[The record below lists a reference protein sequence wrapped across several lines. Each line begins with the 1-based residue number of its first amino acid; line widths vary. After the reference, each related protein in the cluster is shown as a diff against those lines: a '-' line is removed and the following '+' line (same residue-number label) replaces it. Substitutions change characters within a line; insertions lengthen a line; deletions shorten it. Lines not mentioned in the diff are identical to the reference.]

1 MKRLFQTNRNVLFGF
16 VVCVVGMLCSGQST
30 VSAQSAASFPDR
42 PIKIVVYMKPGGL
55 VDTTARRFVD
65 VAQKYTDATFVVE
78 NKPGSGGIIA
88 IRDVLG
94 RPADGYTLCAVT
106 KSNVPSLLAAGKSS
120 YFDELDWI
128 ALLMHDPECVIT
140 LRDAPI
146 SDWQDLVRSK
156 QQEQIWVG
164 PSKGGLDHVVALK
177 LWDRFGIRAKWLP
190 FESGG
195 EAKVALLGQQGV
207 AYVGNPDDAAGN
219 DAFKIAAI
227 SHSQRLPQFPDVPTF
242 GELGVPSL
250 DSETM
255 WRGFALRSG
264 CSDQVKQWYADLFRQ
279 VSNDPQW
286 RETWEPSGMD
296 VVYVSEKDFESIVE
310 LDRSDFVRYLGRLDM
325 LADNQANDQVQQ
337 WKWRS
342 MIGGAAS
349 WLLLGAST
357 ITVARRRQ
365 YPQVLSLLLP
375 TLLMAVCV
383 TLWLQTVPFAGREM
397 VGAEVVPRLWIVSL
411 AASCVWILATYFRTD
426 SPVTPTR
433 TAAKSSTI
441 SPWPLI
447 VGLAM
452 YTFLLSKFG
461 YFLCTALAL
470 PIMIVYLGYRRWP
483 VIVLATLAWLLFSYV
498 VFVRV
503 LLVPLP
509 TGEWLES
516 WGIA

>member
-1 MKRLFQTNRNVLFGF
+1 MKRTCQTNQTVLFGII
-16 VVCVVGMLCSGQST
+16 VCLAALTRGSFST
-30 VSAQSAASFPDR
+30 ASAQSPSSFPDR

-55 VDTTARRFVD
+55 ADTTTRRFVD
-65 VAQKYTDATFVVE
+65 VARKYTDATFVVE

-140 LRDAPI
+140 LRDGPI

-177 LWDRFGIRAKWLP
+177 LWDRFGIHAKWLP

-250 DSETM
+250 DAETM

-264 CSDQVKQWYADLFRQ
+264 CTGEVKQWYADLFRQ

-296 VVYVSEKDFESIVE
+296 VVFVAEKDFESIVE

-325 LADNQANDQVQQ
+325 LADSQSNDQID
-337 WKWRS
+337 KWNARS
-342 MIGGAAS
+342 IIGGVVT
-349 WLLLGAST
+349 WLLLAAVT
-357 ITVARRRQ
+357 MAIARRRR
-365 YPQVLSLLLP
+365 YPHVLSLLLP
-375 TLLMAVCV
+375 TLLIAVCV
-383 TLWLQTVPFAGREM
+383 TLWSQTIPFAGREM
-397 VGAEVVPRLWIVSL
+397 VGAEVVPRIWMLALL
-411 AASCVWILATYFRTD
+411 AACVWILIIYFW
-426 SPVTPTR
+426 SHSQYEPPTS
-433 TAAKSSTI
+433 AANRSTI
-441 SPWPLI
+441 SPWPL
-447 VGLAM
+447 VLGFAV
-452 YTFLLSKFG
+452 YTFLLMKFG
-461 YFLCTALAL
+461 YFLSTALAL
-470 PIMIVYLGYRRWP
+470 PTMIIYLGYRRWLV
-483 VIVLATLAWLLFSYV
+483 VIMTTLAWLVFSYV

-509 TGEWLES
+509 IGEWLES
-516 WGIA
+516 WGVA